1 MATAASSGVQPQK
14 VELILAQLEGLPP
27 LAPIAARILQLTED
41 TRSNARGIVELI
53 ESDPPLTARVLS
65 LLSRVEHGVRR
76 EAVTVENA
84 VLMLGFGTIRQLV
97 LAIKVMEVFGAASRP
112 SGSTGFD
119 RLEFWKHCLGVAC
132 AAWRIAKTVPSAVR
146 PEEAFVLGLLH
157 DIGKDALHATMPKS
171 FDKILQK
178 CEQTRSEMA
187 DVERAVLGVDHAMVG
202 HRLAERWGLP
212 QRLVESIWLHH
223 HAAEALPA
231 SVAAGKH
238 VQIVQL
244 ADVLVREH
252 RIGFSGNRY
261 TATSSSE
268 LAARLGLPE
277 QDRQAI
283 VESLAKEIES
293 RAAWIGAEEIT
304 SDEVYLKALMRSTE
318 ELTLTNAA
326 LLEQNK
332 RLQRKAEY
340 FAALGWLN
348 QSVSPKASV
357 REVCGAGAE
366 ALRRELGVSAVL
378 VFVTSDDRRWVEVGL
393 SSGTVQSEILER
405 PPDAPDDSD
414 DRSLAVQTALAGTWI
429 APPGRSCGLL
439 IDRYRG
445 SLGEGPFWLMP
456 LVREQRWIGGAL
468 FSADGATIARLR
480 VDAAE
485 IEALSAAVG
494 LAIAQAQAQT
504 AAITLS
510 DELAEANRRL
520 AASQNELLRTKT
532 LETVVA
538 MAAGAAHELN
548 NPLAV
553 ISARAQ
559 MARES
564 CDDAELRD
572 TLNTIIEQSHVCSDM
587 VTELMEFAQPRAAAP
602 EKVDLLELL
611 EALRTELVSTGLL
624 EGSALGLEVPSD
636 TPSVWFDPEQLSRM
650 FRELIENS
658 IEATEPSSRR
668 LTVKAMA
675 DLTEESLVVVVT
687 DNGHG
692 MTPEVRSRALD
703 PFFSH
708 RPAGRGRGL
717 GLARVHR
724 WLRDNGGG
732 IRIESEPGKGTNIE
746 LRLPRGPG
754 TGG

>member
-1 MATAASSGVQPQK
+1 MTSAASSQVQPQK
-14 VELILAQLEGLPP
+14 VELILAQLDGLAP
-27 LAPIAARILQLTED
+27 LAPIAARVLQLTED
-41 TRSNARGIVELI
+41 NRSNAREIVQLI
-53 ESDPPLTARVLS
+53 ESDPSLTARVLS

-76 EAVTVENA
+76 EAVSVENA
-84 VLMLGFGTIRQLV
+84 VLMLGFDTIRQLV
-97 LAIKVMEVFGAASRP
+97 LAVKVMDVFGAAARP
-112 SGSTGFD
+112 SDSTEFD

-132 AAWRIAKTVPSAVR
+132 AAWRIAKTVPSAAR

-157 DIGKDALHATMPKS
+157 DIGKDALNSTMPKS
-171 FDKILQK
+171 FARILRK
-178 CEQTRSEMA
+178 CEQTHAEMT
-187 DVERAVLGVDHAMVG
+187 DVERAVLGVDHAVVG
-202 HRLAERWGLP
+202 HRLADRWRLP
-212 QRLVESIWLHH
+212 QRLAECIWLHH
-223 HAAEALPA
+223 HAPEALPA

-252 RIGFSGNRY
+252 RIGFSGNHCSA
-261 TATSSSE
+261 TASGE

-277 QDRQAI
+277 LDRQAI

-304 SDEVYLKALMRSTE
+304 SSEVYLKALMRSTE
-318 ELTLTNAA
+318 ELTVTNAA
-326 LLEQNK
+326 LHEQNK

-366 ALRRELGVSAVL
+366 ALRREFGVSGVL
-378 VFVTSDDRRWVEVGL
+378 VFVTSDDHRWVEVGL
-393 SSGTVQSEILER
+393 SSGIVQSEILER

-414 DRSLAVQTALAGTWI
+414 DTALAVQTALAGTWI
-429 APPGRSCGLL
+429 APPGRSCALL

-445 SLGEGPFWLMP
+445 SLGEGPVWLLP

-468 FSADGATIARLR
+468 FAADGAAVARLR

-494 LAIAQAQAQT
+494 LAISQAQAQT

-520 AASQNELLRTKT
+520 AATQNELLRTKT

-559 MARES
+559 MV
-564 CDDAELRD
+564 RD
-572 TLNTIIEQSHVCSDM
+572 
-587 VTELMEFAQPRAAAP
+587 
-602 EKVDLLELL
+602 
-611 EALRTELVSTGLL
+611 
-624 EGSALGLEVPSD
+624 
-636 TPSVWFDPEQLSRM
+636 
-650 FRELIENS
+650 
-658 IEATEPSSRR
+658 
-668 LTVKAMA
+668 
-675 DLTEESLVVVVT
+675 
-687 DNGHG
+687 
-692 MTPEVRSRALD
+692 
-703 PFFSH
+703 
-708 RPAGRGRGL
+708 
-717 GLARVHR
+717 
-724 WLRDNGGG
+724 
-732 IRIESEPGKGTNIE
+732 
-746 LRLPRGPG
+746 
-754 TGG
+754 